1 MNATESNDGNFPAPV
16 PTSGDGAVSLES
28 YNSPGSLSIFASMN
42 IPEKDRSISI
52 NRPSFNGHNSFTFN
66 HDNTSHV
73 NRVASNSN
81 LANRN
86 DNMSSDAR
94 LMAEENAAQES
105 FQVAA
110 ENPLT
115 APTFI
120 VLAKVLSSFIRSFF
134 RSGFRE
140 CDRETR
146 NDAVIIATILLEKGP
161 IDFTRACFAF
171 GLAEALLAAATCP
184 ALPPPLLMADVGF
197 LAVPSQETV

>member
-1 MNATESNDGNFPAPV
+1 
-16 PTSGDGAVSLES
+16 
-28 YNSPGSLSIFASMN
+28 
-42 IPEKDRSISI
+42 
-52 NRPSFNGHNSFTFN
+52 
-66 HDNTSHV
+66 
-73 NRVASNSN
+73 
-81 LANRN
+81 
-86 DNMSSDAR
+86 MSSDAR

-171 GLAEALLAAATCP
+171 GLAEALLAAATC
-184 ALPPPLLMADVGF
+184 
-197 LAVPSQETV
+197 